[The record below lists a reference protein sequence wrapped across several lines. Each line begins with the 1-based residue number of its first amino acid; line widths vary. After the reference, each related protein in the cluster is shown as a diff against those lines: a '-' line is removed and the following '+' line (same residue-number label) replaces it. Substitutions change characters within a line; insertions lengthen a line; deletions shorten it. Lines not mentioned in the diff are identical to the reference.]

1 MRFGLFYEHQLPRPW
16 EEGAEQRLLTDALE
30 QVELADRLGLDT
42 AWEVEHHFLEE
53 YSHSS
58 APEVFLGAA
67 SQRTRQIRLGHG
79 IVQAPPGYNH
89 PARIAE
95 RVATLDLVSGGRVE
109 FGTGESSS
117 QMELGGFGVEREHKH
132 AQWEEAVDAITR
144 MFVEDPFAGY
154 DGTWIT
160 MPPRNVVPKPAQRP
174 HPPLWMACTRRESI
188 ELAGRKGIGALSF
201 SFVEPEN
208 AKEHVDA
215 YYAAITSE
223 DCVPAGFAV
232 NPNVAV
238 VLPFMCHPDEET
250 AIERG
255 IDGAHFFG
263 YSLAH
268 YYVFGRH
275 RPGFTDVWE
284 EFEDNRREMGFA
296 REIVRADQAPLGVS
310 LLQEGLGS
318 LRGAIG
324 TPQQIAGLLER
335 YERVGVDQVIFVSQ
349 AGRNRHEHI
358 CESIE
363 LFATEVLPRFAEG
376 REEKETA
383 KRERLAEAVER
394 ALERRE
400 PPRAGDTEY
409 LVSPQGEPRAAPGRF
424 PASTTA
430 DEDEVSAPRLREVI
444 RRRGEQAFL
453 GAIRGRSDKQLER
466 LIGNGPALRTI
477 FRGMARS
484 FRPEGARGFTGEI
497 QYELTGTNGVRPW
510 TVRIEDDR
518 AETRPGEADSPAVL
532 LRMDIPTFGR
542 LLSRELEPGR
552 AFLEGKIVVEGD
564 LYVAARLGEMFVR
577 D

>member
-1 MRFGLFYEHQLPRPW
+1 
-16 EEGAEQRLLTDALE
+16 
-30 QVELADRLGLDT
+30 
-42 AWEVEHHFLEE
+42 
-53 YSHSS
+53 
-58 APEVFLGAA
+58 
-67 SQRTRQIRLGHG
+67 
-79 IVQAPPGYNH
+79 
-89 PARIAE
+89 
-95 RVATLDLVSGGRVE
+95 
-109 FGTGESSS
+109 
-117 QMELGGFGVEREHKH
+117 
-132 AQWEEAVDAITR
+132 
-144 MFVEDPFAGY
+144 
-154 DGTWIT
+154 
-160 MPPRNVVPKPAQRP
+160 
-174 HPPLWMACTRRESI
+174 
-188 ELAGRKGIGALSF
+188 
-201 SFVEPEN
+201 
-208 AKEHVDA
+208 VDA
-215 YYAAITSE
+215 YYAAIASE
-223 DCVPAGFAV
+223 GCVPAGFAV

-238 VLPFMCHPDEET
+238 VLPFMCHPDEAT

-275 RPGFTDVWE
+275 RPGFTNVWE
-284 EFEDNRREMGFA
+284 EFEANRREMGFA

-324 TPQQIAGLLER
+324 TPEQITALLER

-363 LFATEVLPRFAEG
+363 LFAKEVLPRFAEG

-383 KRERLAEAVER
+383 KRERLAAAVER

-400 PPRAGDTEY
+400 PPRSIETEY
-409 LVSPQGEPRAAPGRF
+409 LVSPQSEPRPAPSRA
-424 PASTTA
+424 PVRTSAES
-430 DEDEVSAPRLREVI
+430 DEALVPRLRDTI

-453 GAIRGRSDKQLER
+453 GAIRGRSDLQLER

-484 FRPEGARGFTGEI
+484 FRPQGARGFTGDV

-510 TVRIEDDR
+510 TIRVEDGR
-518 AETRPGEADSPAVL
+518 AEARPGNAGSPAVL
-532 LRMDIPTFGR
+532 LRMDVPTFAR
-542 LLSRELEPGR
+542 LLSGELEPGR

-564 LYVAARLGEMFVR
+564 LSVAARLGEMFVR